1 MVSNPAAPPP
11 PPIEAVE
18 PAAEPLR
25 MSALLEPREEAPGG
39 SAVSPHGPLAALSKG
54 SRAGCFFLIR
64 FLRSLSSACR
74 PQQKEKRE
82 VGGSGLG
89 RQWRAVGGGGERG
102 GGGMACL
109 EVEDRHAH
117 IARHLLAA

>member
-74 PQQKEKRE
+74 PKQK
-82 VGGSGLG
+82 
-89 RQWRAVGGGGERG
+89 GERG
-102 GGGMACL
+102 RYVISNIKL
-109 EVEDRHAH
+109 H
-117 IARHLLAA
+117 ISYLIHFLRNI